1 MKRAAVHHGDTVLV
15 IGVGVSGLLFTQ
27 LSRLWG
33 AAQVIASDLVDYR
46 LEKAADAGADAV
58 INPAVDDLQDA
69 VSRLTGQVGA
79 DLVIVTVG
87 NADVMERGF
96 RLAAKGGTILVYAP
110 LPPGETMPV
119 DVCDLLFSEKT
130 VVSTYSC
137 GPDDTRL
144 ALDLI
149 SLGKVQTRG
158 LITHRFGLGQVAQAM
173 SLAARAG
180 ESLKVVVVP

>member
-1 MKRAAVHHGDTVLV
+1 MKRAGVRLGDTVLV
-15 IGVGVSGLLFTQ
+15 IGVGISGLLFTQ
-27 LSRLWG
+27 LSRRWG

-58 INPAVDDLQDA
+58 INPATDDLQGE
-69 VSRLTGQVGA
+69 VSRLTEQVGA

-87 NADVMERGF
+87 NADVMEQGF
-96 RLAAKGGTILVYAP
+96 RLTAKGGSVLLYAP
-110 LPPGETMPV
+110 LPPRETMPV

-130 VVSTYSC
+130 LVSTYSC

-149 SLGKVQTRG
+149 RLGKVQTRG
-158 LITHRFGLGQVAQAM
+158 LVTHRFGLGQVGEAM
-173 SLAARAG
+173 SLAAKAE
-180 ESLKVVVVP
+180 ESLKVVVIP